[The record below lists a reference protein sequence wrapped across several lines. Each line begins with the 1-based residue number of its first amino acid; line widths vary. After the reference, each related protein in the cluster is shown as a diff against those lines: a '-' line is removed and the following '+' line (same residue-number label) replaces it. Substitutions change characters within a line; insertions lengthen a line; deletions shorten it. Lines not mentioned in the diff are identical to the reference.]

1 MSDWQ
6 NVDGF
11 AAIRRRRRL
20 EIIFPYHLDSASVRP
35 DVAQIDFTRF
45 AELVLKEH
53 DFAHFAA
60 GIDFF
65 GNQQII

>member
-20 EIIFPYHLDSASVRP
+20 EIIFPYHSDSAAVR
-35 DVAQIDFTRF
+35 QMLRRF
-45 AELVLKEH
+45 QFGFHGNRQKKIFFVEFEAV
-53 DFAHFAA
+53 FAV
-60 GIDFF
+60 
-65 GNQQII
+65 

>member
-20 EIIFPYHLDSASVRP
+20 EIIFPYHLDSAAVRQMLRKLTLRASP
-35 DVAQIDFTRF
+35 NWFWKSMTLRILRLGSISS
-45 AELVLKEH
+45 E
-53 DFAHFAA
+53 
-60 GIDFF
+60 ISR
-65 GNQQII
+65 